1 MSLNPIHATYRPDI
15 DGLRALA
22 VLSVVLFHGFPQV
35 FKGGFIGVDVFFVLS
50 GYLIGRIIFEKLH
63 QKTFSFFD
71 FYARRIKRIFPAL
84 LLVLVAVYI
93 LGWFTLLADEYGQL
107 GQHIAAGAGF
117 ISNFVLWGESGYFDN
132 SAHTKPLLHLWSLG
146 IEEQFY
152 IVWPLLLWLASRLRF
167 SLFVLTIII
176 AALSIYLNITG
187 IKSDVVATFYSPQT
201 RIWELL
207 LGSGLAWCSLHKKDG
222 LVDVAMFLEKWCRRE
237 ETVVDQAR
245 VRTRMA
251 NALSWLGLIL
261 LLYGLIRIN
270 RDLQFPGKWALI
282 PVLGTALI
290 VAAGPLAWL
299 NTKILSNKVLVWFG
313 LISYPLYLWH
323 WPLFSFAWIVE
334 AGPPSTSIR
343 LGLIVLSIVLAWLT
357 YRLIERPIRFGA
369 RGGLKVSL
377 LSVLMVAVG
386 GLGLVTFYER
396 GFPFRNNVKQADAL
410 YTLEARNIE
419 GHFLAS
425 YKNYGGGDASK
436 SSKPVVLI
444 VGDSYNVHW
453 SVALSSVID
462 VKQYDIV
469 SVSYLGCK
477 VSFAAEKMIAIA
489 SEQKFEQYCKPFEL
503 LINNPNVINR
513 LAAVMLVSYR
523 PFEYDVNQFRF
534 ELIREFKKKNSR
546 FDVFV
551 FGNYFQLD
559 PEKYSSCEKL
569 MYRTGRRAD
578 VCMERADYPKR
589 QTNLESLPFYPR
601 DLKLAY
607 VDLIGLRCHE
617 DKTNC
622 PTQAQGVPFI
632 SDSHHLNATFIAAL
646 LRDIQANQAVKLE
659 ELGLRKYMLSKPDPE
674 GREPIATQ

>member
-1 MSLNPIHATYRPDI
+1 MHFNHTHPTYRPDI
-15 DGLRALA
+15 DGLRAIA
-22 VLSVVLFHGFPQV
+22 VLSVVLFHGFPELV
-35 FKGGFIGVDVFFVLS
+35 RGGFIGVDVFFVLS
-50 GYLIGRIIFEKLH
+50 GYLISRIIFETLH
-63 QKTFSFFD
+63 QGTFTFVG

-84 LLVLVAVYI
+84 LLVLVTVY
-93 LGWFTLLADEYGQL
+93 LVGWFTLLADEYGQL

-152 IVWPLLLWLASRLRF
+152 IMWPLLLWLASKLRLP
-167 SLFVLTIII
+167 LFVLTLFV
-176 AALSIYLNITG
+176 AALSFYLNVTG
-187 IKSDVVATFYSPQT
+187 MKSDVVATFYSPQT

-207 LGSGLAWCSLHKKDG
+207 LGSGLAWCSLYKKDG
-222 LVDVAMFLEKWCRRE
+222 LVGVVMFLDKWFRRE
-237 ETVVDQAR
+237 RNMSDHAR
-245 VRTRMA
+245 ARTRIA
-251 NALSWLGLIL
+251 NILSCLGFIL

-334 AGPPSTSIR
+334 AGPPSSSIR
-343 LGLIVLSIVLAWLT
+343 LGLIVLSIALAWLT
-357 YRLIERPIRFGA
+357 YRLIERPIRFGKH
-369 RGGLKVSL
+369 GGLKVCL
-377 LSVLMVAVG
+377 LSVLMLVVG
-386 GLGLVTFYER
+386 GVGLMTFYEK
-396 GFPFRNNVKQADAL
+396 GFPFRNNVKQADSL
-410 YTLEARNIE
+410 YTPEARKIE
-419 GHFLAS
+419 SHFLAK
-425 YKNYGGGDASK
+425 YKNQIEPDANQSG
-436 SSKPVVLI
+436 KPVVLI
-444 VGDSYNVHW
+444 IGDSYNVHW

-462 VKQYDIV
+462 LKQYDIV

-534 ELIREFKKKNSR
+534 ELIRELKKKNSH
-546 FDVFV
+546 FDFFV

-559 PEKYSSCEKL
+559 SEKYSSCEKL
-569 MYRTGRRAD
+569 MYRTSRGAD
-578 VCMERADYPKR
+578 VCLERADYPTK
-589 QTNLESLPFYPR
+589 QTSLEKLPFYPH

-632 SDSHHLNATFIAAL
+632 SDSHHLNATFIAEL
-646 LRDIQANQAVKLE
+646 LRNIQAAQPVKLDD
-659 ELGLRKYMLSKPDPE
+659 LGLRKYLLN
-674 GREPIATQ
+674 